1 MRKDSIISFRISS
14 DTRRALKDKA
24 KQEHRSVSS
33 LLEVMIEKYLCDG
46 HQPASRDSERRRFPR
61 RSFQSPALV
70 EAKTAQD
77 RRCYLAGTIQ
87 DISLNGLKVVFP
99 YGEPVNFLREDTN
112 GTFDIILRVPG
123 SHRPVNLT
131 CDVRRLHDTGEEYQ
145 IGAEISNAEF
155 QSYQAMQNYLM

>member
-14 DTRRALKDKA
+14 DTRQALKDKA

-46 HQPASRDSERRRFPR
+46 HHAASRNSERRRFPR

-70 EAKTAQD
+70 EASAGDERK
-77 RRCYLAGTIQ
+77 CYLAGTVQ
-87 DISLNGLKVVFP
+87 DISLNGLKVIFP
-99 YGEPVNFLREDTN
+99 YGEPVNFLREEVN

-123 SHRPVNLT
+123 SHRPVTLT

-145 IGAEISNAEF
+145 VGAEFRNAEF
-155 QSYQAMQNYLM
+155 QGYQAVQSYLM